1 MNIGQTFTQLH
12 QVRDRLQIG
21 QTHAETQ
28 AACGWF
34 SIFHQLARDNPPPPP
49 PPPAVHINI

>member
-1 MNIGQTFTQLH
+1 MNIGRTFTQLH
-12 QVRDRLQIG
+12 QVGDRLQIG

-49 PPPAVHINI
+49 PSVHMMI